1 MFNMKKHTK
10 SAQAPYEKYHRD
22 ENLGPK
28 ANDNAPISEKQLP
41 HRDGFDQKI
50 TEDQMKSEHEWGDN
64 EKAKPIEKLLESA
77 TSKYVKHRSDAGD
90 LSVPPMSALVEKLRQ
105 KRLAEDY
112 KVDKNSHWSHT
123 FNEKKQQGAL
133 PGWKKNAPQH
143 DKPVLNNDPDRF
155 AGTNTD
161 PVDFHTEKIQPLI
174 GNITT
179 ADINKVATMIKTGQS
194 AEFDGAMLAILR
206 LTHNEK
212 RELSNVERKTI
223 VDLKIART
231 EQMMQK

>member
-1 MFNMKKHTK
+1 MFNMKQHTK
-10 SAQAPYEKYHRD
+10 SAQAPCEKYQRE

-28 ANDNAPISEKQLP
+28 ANDDAPIPEKQLP
-41 HRDGFDQKI
+41 HRNGFEQTI
-50 TEDQMKSEHEWGDN
+50 TESQMKDKNEAADN
-64 EKAKPIEKLLESA
+64 NAKPIEKLLESA

-90 LSVPPMSALVEKLRQ
+90 LSVPPMNALVEKIRQ

-123 FNEKKQQGAL
+123 FNEKKQQGSL
-133 PGWKKNAPQH
+133 PKWDKNAPQH

-155 AGTNTD
+155 AGTNDD
-161 PVDFHTEKIQPLI
+161 PVEFHTENIKPLI
-174 GNITT
+174 GDITT
-179 ADINKVATMIKTGQS
+179 ADVDRVATMIKTGQS
-194 AEFDGAMLAILR
+194 AEFDGAIMAILR
-206 LTHNEK
+206 LAHNEK

-223 VDLKIART
+223 VDLKISRT